1 MNIASK
7 EITRVFPDE
16 KTEKQEILLL
26 KEHRLLI
33 KVNGQNW
40 CSLVCTESNLMELV
54 AGHLLSSGLL
64 EKKDDIKEIRF
75 CETKQKAEVF
85 LQHDIFWKQT
95 EKSEASCCP
104 KNEHFF
110 QTDGTVPLMPLA
122 SSAFKPEWIFNLA
135 KCFSKE
141 SAIHKYTA
149 GTHSCILAREG
160 EPLFIAE
167 DIGRHTA
174 LDKALGYMLLNDIPP
189 ETVMLYTSGRVPV
202 DMVEKVIRARVC
214 ILISKSVPTA
224 ESIELAREY
233 GLKLIFRAWP
243 DSYDELSC

>member
-7 EITRVFPDE
+7 EIIRVFPDG

-40 CSLVCTESNLMELV
+40 CSLVCTEINLMELV
-54 AGHLLSSGLL
+54 AGHLLSSGLI

-85 LQHDIFWKQT
+85 LHRK
-95 EKSEASCCP
+95 A
-104 KNEHFF
+104 
-110 QTDGTVPLMPLA
+110 DGAVPLTQLA
-122 SSAFKPEWIFNLA
+122 PVSFKPEWIFNLA

-189 ETVMLYTSGRVPV
+189 ESIMLFTSGRVPV
-202 DMVEKVIRARVC
+202 DMVEKVIRAGVG

-233 GLKLIFRAWP
+233 GLKLIFRAWQ
-243 DSYDELSC
+243 DSYEE

>member
-7 EITRVFPDE
+7 KITRVFPDG

-40 CSLVCTESNLMELV
+40 CFLVCTENNLMELV
-54 AGHLLSSGLL
+54 AGHLLSSGLV
-64 EKKDDIKEIRF
+64 EKKDDIKEICF

-85 LQHDIFWKQT
+85 LQHKIAWNLT
-95 EKSEASCCP
+95 EKSEESCCP

-110 QTDGTVPLMPLA
+110 QIEEISPLMPVV
-122 SSAFKPEWIFNLA
+122 SDPFKPEWIFNLA
-135 KCFSKE
+135 KCFSNE
-141 SAIHKYTA
+141 SPIHKYTA

-160 EPLFIAE
+160 EPIFIAE

-189 ETVMLYTSGRVPV
+189 ENVMLFTSGRVPL
-202 DMVEKVIRARVC
+202 DMVEKVIRAGVG
-214 ILISKSVPTA
+214 ILISKSVPTS
-224 ESIELAREY
+224 ESLEIARKF
-233 GLKLIFRAWP
+233 GLKLIFRAWS
-243 DSYDELSC
+243 DSYTSFL